1 MVNRQDLV
9 KKANDNGLIYAN
21 PQGFGLMDQLS
32 ELAKDMAHQ
41 KEHNARQNEYNARQ
55 NEQIARQNELN
66 ARQNEQIAR
75 LNEQIARLSEHDAQQ
90 EAEIKFLRGQ
100 VETLTKINDQSHN
113 IRMRFISKYKR
124 DVLNKAT
131 STDHDAIDAGNIDTH
146 EGNARGDAMLY
157 KLRKRIDE
165 AIYMALYGL
174 GWNLV
179 LNLSKFPLSTI
190 LRLLETDSLPSSLA
204 DAPYP

>member
-1 MVNRQDLV
+1 
-9 KKANDNGLIYAN
+9 
-21 PQGFGLMDQLS
+21 MDKLS
-32 ELAKDMAHQ
+32 ELANDTAVHKAQ
-41 KEHNARQNEYNARQ
+41 FARQNEHN
-55 NEQIARQNELN
+55 
-66 ARQNEQIAR
+66 
-75 LNEQIARLSEHDAQQ
+75 AQQ

-157 KLRKRIDE
+157 KLRKRFDEVIYID
-165 AIYMALYGL
+165 LYGL
-174 GWNLV
+174 GWSLV
-179 LNLSKFPLSTI
+179 LNLSKFFLPFII
-190 LRLLETDSLPSSLA
+190 LRSRESRGLVIREPWVDLWKTDECATPYRISIHPSQEFS
-204 DAPYP
+204 